1 MKIGPREKYCRRF
14 GQKLLW
20 NDRCSSVKCGLVRR
34 RIRPG
39 VHGHKSR
46 SLSLYAR
53 QLLEKQKLRFSYLL
67 SEKKLKNYV
76 EMAFKFKESAPAALI
91 ELLERRLD
99 NVIWRLGYVNSKLL
113 AHQLVSHGHFLVND
127 KKIKSPSYLVQEG
140 DIISIKPQSKNIK
153 PFADLGQ
160 RLKFYQFPSWLS
172 IDPNTFTAKV
182 LKLPKAEE
190 IQHNFNLSL
199 IIDFY
204 SR

>member
-34 RIRPG
+34 RVRPG
-39 VHGHKSR
+39 AHGHKTR
-46 SLSLYAR
+46 PLSLYAR
-53 QLLEKQKLRFSYLL
+53 QFLEKQKLRFSYLI

-76 EMAFKFKESAPAALI
+76 TMAFKFKESAPAALI

-113 AHQLVSHGHFLVND
+113 AHQLVSHGHFLVNGG
-127 KKIKSPSYLVQEG
+127 KIKSSSYLVQEG
-140 DIISIKPQSKNIK
+140 DVISIKSQSKKIK
-153 PFADLGQ
+153 PFADLDQ
-160 RLKFYQFPSWLS
+160 RLKFYQPPSWLS
-172 IDPNTFTAKV
+172 MDPNTFTAKV